1 MEVLDGFDR
10 QGKELSLPGEEDDEE
25 EEEEEEEDDNEE
37 EEEGP
42 GLSYLQQELGVSLCV
57 SWSGMTVVEL
67 AGEWSIP
74 SFFFPGKDIVGQEI
88 FQLSDFLCLSFDT
101 MI

>member
-25 EEEEEEEDDNEE
+25 EDDEEED

-42 GLSYLQQELGVSLCV
+42 GLSYLQQELGVSLYILRWDDC
-57 SWSGMTVVEL
+57 
-67 AGEWSIP
+67 
-74 SFFFPGKDIVGQEI
+74 
-88 FQLSDFLCLSFDT
+88 C
-101 MI
+101 